1 MMDADQ
7 VFLTVIYF
15 VMSLSV
21 FLVCR
26 LVSRKLSGDN
36 FSDKWFWVCLVGV
49 LFWGAAQFSV
59 ARYGSILLF
68 SSSLE
73 FLVNNEWVRWI
84 AFISALLQATCIP
97 KKSIRKN

>member
-1 MMDADQ
+1 MGADQ

-26 LVSRKLSGDN
+26 SISRHLSGDN

>member
-7 VFLTVIYF
+7 FFLTVIYF

-26 LVSRKLSGDN
+26 LISRKLSGDN

-49 LFWGAAQFSV
+49 LLWGEAQFSV

-68 SSSLE
+68 SSPLE
-73 FLVNNEWVRWI
+73 FLVNNDWVRWV

-97 KKSIRKN
+97 KKTLRKN